1 MSSFTEGIDKI
12 YYDLDNVDDLQHTLH
27 FEGRFKD
34 TGKAVLPWAAAAAL
48 GYGIMQYDPQMSDQ
62 EKFDNASAIYQ
73 FTVVSDQGDP
83 DASAKQFVKYAL
95 TLPSKDRKR
104 LKDSLEN
111 FKTNIPRH
119 RRERME
125 QFQQSINYWVNQ
137 FNVDRWSAKDDS
149 KKPSV
154 TESTSDAGEYA
165 NTWLHDHR
173 DEIETAPENIGI
185 EDIIHRIADDYAD
198 AIAEPVSNVDA
209 QEIVNVVEPALTNDY
224 GWILDPDSDI
234 LTRYTTVDEED
245 DDHFYTS
252 PGSSAEP
259 SSAEPR
265 PTGVPRSPFDDTVQ
279 LPARVQ
285 GQPWVHSDDEF
296 VAFLEW
302 LLKKEWTARQIVDV
316 VAKPYKPYV
325 IEQYKEY
332 LAHASR
338 QENDPL
344 L

>member
-1 MSSFTEGIDKI
+1 METFTESIDKI
-12 YYDLDNVDDLQHTLH
+12 YYDLDNVDDLQSRLH

-48 GYGIMQYDPQMSDQ
+48 GYGIMQHDPQMSDQ
-62 EKFDNASAIYQ
+62 EKFDNASAIFQ
-73 FTVVSDQGDP
+73 FTVISDQGDL
-83 DASAKQFVKYAL
+83 DKSAKQFVNYAL

-137 FNVDRWSAKDDS
+137 FNVDRWTAKDDS

-154 TESTSDAGEYA
+154 TESTSGAGEYA
-165 NTWLHDHR
+165 DTWLHDHR

-198 AIAEPVSNVDA
+198 AIAEPVGNADA

-234 LTRYTTVDEED
+234 LSRYITVDEVD
-245 DDHFYTS
+245 D
-252 PGSSAEP
+252 PEVE
-259 SSAEPR
+259 EPR

-279 LPARVQ
+279 LPARVE

-296 VAFLEW
+296 LFFLEW

-316 VAKPYKPYV
+316 VAKPHHY
-325 IEQYKEY
+325 IKEY
-332 LAHASR
+332 KQYLDQAQR
-338 QENDPL
+338 IEKDPL

>member
-1 MSSFTEGIDKI
+1 MMKAFTESVDKI
-12 YYDLDNVDDLQHTLH
+12 YYDLDNIDDLQSKLH
-27 FEGRFKD
+27 FEGRLKD
-34 TGKAVLPWAAAAAL
+34 TGKAVLPWAVAAAL
-48 GYGIMQYDPQMSDQ
+48 GYGIMQYDPQMSTQ

-73 FTVVSDQGDP
+73 FTVISDQPDP
-83 DASAKQFVKYAL
+83 DESAKQFVNLAL

-104 LKDSLEN
+104 LKHSLEN
-111 FKTNIPRH
+111 FKTNIPKH
-119 RRERME
+119 RRARME

-137 FNVDRWSAKDDS
+137 FNVDRWSAKDES
-149 KKPSV
+149 NKWPV
-154 TESTSDAGEYA
+154 TESTGEAGQYA
-165 NTWLHDHR
+165 DTWLHDHR

-185 EDIIHRIADDYAD
+185 EDIIHRVADDYAD
-198 AIAEPVSNVDA
+198 TVAEPVSNADA

-234 LTRYTTVDEED
+234 LSRYTTVDEVE
-245 DDHFYTS
+245 
-252 PGSSAEP
+252 EP
-259 SSAEPR
+259 QVEEPR

-279 LPARVQ
+279 LPARVE

-296 VAFLEW
+296 VFFLEW
-302 LLKKEWTARQIVDV
+302 LLKKEWTARQIIDV

-332 LAHASR
+332 LAHAER